1 MANPQIKNGYTRIAN
16 ELLEAICRLNIS
28 GNEMRILL
36 YIIRR
41 TYGFNTS
48 YAEIPLS
55 DISCAVGM
63 RREHIQKALKKLSG
77 KKIIEVRT
85 YGGSKSQTISVIK
98 DYQKWNVETCATCLL
113 PKTATVAKNGNTIV
127 AEIGNTT
134 VAEIGNTT
142 VAEIGNT
149 TVAEIGNSTYKEKKE
164 NFKER
169 EIKPPLPEHKGE
181 NSRAFVNDDNY
192 KNLASEYGADVIDKY
207 IERADKWAFK
217 KGKTL
222 GECTET
228 LRKWLEQDNV
238 QRIDPDIEKYNS
250 VINQFLPL

>member
-1 MANPQIKNGYTRIAN
+1 
-16 ELLEAICRLNIS
+16 
-28 GNEMRILL
+28 MRILL

-98 DYQKWNVETCATCLL
+98 DYQKWSVETCATCLL
-113 PKTATVAKNGNTIV
+113 PKSATVAKN
-127 AEIGNTT
+127 GNTT

-164 NFKER
+164 NFKDR

>member
-1 MANPQIKNGYTRIAN
+1 VANPQIKNGYTRIAN
-16 ELLEAICRLNIS
+16 ELLEAICRLDIS

-98 DYQKWNVETCATCLL
+98 DYQKWSVETCATCLL
-113 PKTATVAKNGNTIV
+113 PKSATVAKN
-127 AEIGNTT
+127 GNTT

-164 NFKER
+164 NFKDR

>member
-16 ELLEAICRLNIS
+16 ELLEAICRLDIS

-98 DYQKWNVETCATCLL
+98 DYQKWSVETCATCLL
-113 PKTATVAKNGNTIV
+113 PKSATVAKN
-127 AEIGNTT
+127 
-134 VAEIGNTT
+134 GNTT

-164 NFKER
+164 NFKDR

>member
-16 ELLEAICRLNIS
+16 ELLEAICRLDIS

-98 DYQKWNVETCATCLL
+98 DYQKWSVETCATCLL
-113 PKTATVAKNGNTIV
+113 PKSA
-127 AEIGNTT
+127 T

-164 NFKER
+164 NFKDR

>member
-16 ELLEAICRLNIS
+16 ELLEAICRLDIS

-98 DYQKWNVETCATCLL
+98 DYQKWSVETCATCLL
-113 PKTATVAKNGNTIV
+113 PKSATVAKN
-127 AEIGNTT
+127 GNTT

-164 NFKER
+164 NFKDR